1 MIKDLAVDDTSIYFI
16 RDALLSM
23 PKVGGPVTPLPS
35 DLWTFG
41 NRIAIDRDAFYYR
54 CARLGCGSALLRQPR
69 SGGPPTAI
77 ADAHPV
83 PHDVIVDDTSL
94 YWISEAEQ
102 FLGGTKIMKVAK
114 TGGAPVELARVE
126 DRAQLAA
133 PYVPPWTV
141 AGGFV
146 YLALDGLS
154 DQDRIV
160 RVPVDGGAAETV
172 VEDEVSGR
180 LLVADQFL
188 VYPTVDGIRR
198 VSLAGD
204 HPGEPETW
212 APVVG
217 YASGEAVA
225 GGRLYWVDG
234 DSLYTRAAPDT
245 RTIRVARILDDRS
258 FPRQPLSI
266 RLGTVD
272 DEHAYVHDTLG
283 RIMAA
288 PLAVPGPDVTL
299 MADVGEEP
307 GSLIVDANG
316 VLATQ
321 RYQAGRSGR
330 VLAIGE
336 TAWSVKVADPR
347 ALALAGD
354 DVYWLD
360 NADVMRAPR
369 HGGPAAL
376 VASSG
381 TGTTLAVDADHV
393 YWFVERELLR
403 VRRRATANDP
413 PWANEDDVDRV
424 ARIPGEPYLLALSTD
439 SIYMFSCLAGADGS
453 YPNRYPLK
461 TCRRAALYR
470 QAKSGGAPLELT
482 RTTATPMALAA
493 GDDGVFYTER
503 DGMRGRVVKI
513 SPDGKAVVI
522 AADQVSPGPLTLT
535 GAEVL
540 WASRADWDT
549 GPDPAPLEDL
559 AKQDPRIGI
568 WRAPRAGGAAV
579 LVASVRDLPG
589 LDPVALACDPAAT
602 TVYWLDASGL
612 LSRAPLR

>member
-23 PKVGGPVTPLPS
+23 PKGGGPVTPLPS
-35 DLWTFG
+35 DRWTFG

-54 CARLGCGSALLRQPR
+54 CAGLGCGVALLRQPR
-69 SGGPPTAI
+69 SSGPPAVV
-77 ADAHPV
+77 ADAHPI
-83 PHDVIVDDTSL
+83 PQDVIVDGTSL

-102 FLGGTKIMKVAK
+102 FLGGTKVMKVAK
-114 TGGAPVELARVE
+114 TGGAPVELARFD
-126 DRAQLAA
+126 DRSLTTG
-133 PYVPPWTV
+133 YVPSWTV

-146 YLALDGLS
+146 YLALDGIS
-154 DQDRIV
+154 GQDRIV

-172 VEDEVSGR
+172 VRDEVSGR

-188 VYPTVDGIRR
+188 VYLGDDAIRR

-204 HPGEPETW
+204 RPGEPETW
-212 APVVG
+212 APVVA
-217 YASGEAVA
+217 YSRGEAVA

-234 DSLYTRAAPDT
+234 DSLYTRAAPDA
-245 RTIRVARILDDRS
+245 RTIRVARILDDRP
-258 FPRQPLSI
+258 FPRQPPLSI
-266 RLGTVD
+266 HLGAVD
-272 DEHAYVHDTLG
+272 DEHAYVHDTLA

-299 MADVGEEP
+299 IADVGEEP
-307 GSLIVDANG
+307 GSLIVVADGA
-316 VLATQ
+316 LATQ
-321 RYQAGRSGR
+321 RYRSGGSGR

-347 ALALAGD
+347 ALSLAGD

-393 YWFVERELLR
+393 YWLVNRELLR
-403 VRRRATANDP
+403 VPRHATANDA
-413 PWANEDDVDRV
+413 PWAEENVDRV
-424 ARIPGEPYLLALSTD
+424 TRVPGQPYLLALSAD
-439 SIYMFSCLAGADGS
+439 SIYMFTCLAGAEGS
-453 YPNRYPLK
+453 YPNRYPLES
-461 TCRRAALYR
+461 CRRAALYR
-470 QAKSGGAPLELT
+470 QAKSGGAPVELV

-493 GDDGVFYTER
+493 GEDGVFYTER

-513 SPDGKAVVI
+513 DPAGKTVVI

-535 GAEVL
+535 DAEVL
-540 WASRADWDT
+540 WANRADWHT

-559 AKQDPRIGI
+559 AIADPRLGI
-568 WRAPRAGGAAV
+568 WRAPRSGGPAV

-589 LDPVALACDPAAT
+589 LNPVALACDPTAT
-602 TVYWLDASGL
+602 SIYWLDNDGA
-612 LSRAPLR
+612 LSRARLR